1 LHYKGVAAEPEN
13 IINIPEGIEFFSIE
27 RNFNDLGDESHNT
40 SNNKAVSD
48 IQFILQE
55 GYNTNTNVYLS
66 KSTSIV
72 PFDNLRLELET
83 GYREVEIN
91 LDYPAMPKYNGR
103 NITAFLPGKDK
114 TYEDPG
120 ELIIIGASYDG
131 VHMNETQSPHAMTA
145 APTATSLEV
154 ARMLSLTKEPLE
166 KSIQFI
172 FWDNEYDFMK
182 YSNIDGSHDYSITR
196 NIPVNM
202 AISHKYYYFDIS
214 YPGYSKDE
222 NLNIMTAKTQVGD
235 KSNYLM
241 GLEMEKRLKQMD
253 VKYQRFHN
261 DYTTTKAM
269 NKLSLNALS
278 SVAVGNSSI
287 DGVNSSIDILE
298 NINYKKMD
306 DIGQIILDTMTMN
319 PHIMD

>member
-1 LHYKGVAAEPEN
+1 
-13 IINIPEGIEFFSIE
+13 
-27 RNFNDLGDESHNT
+27 
-40 SNNKAVSD
+40 
-48 IQFILQE
+48 
-55 GYNTNTNVYLS
+55 
-66 KSTSIV
+66 
-72 PFDNLRLELET
+72 LELET

-91 LDYPAMPKYNGR
+91 LDYPEMPKYNGR

-120 ELIIIGASYDG
+120 ELIIIGSSYDG
-131 VHMNETQSPHAMTA
+131 VHINETQSPHAMTA
-145 APTATSLEV
+145 TPTATSLEV

-182 YSNIDGSHDYSITR
+182 RSNIDGSYDYSITR

-214 YPGYSKDE
+214 YPGYSKNE
-222 NLNIMTAKTQVGD
+222 NLNIMTAKAQIGN

-241 GLEMEKRLKQMD
+241 GLQMEKRLKQMD

-261 DYTTTKAM
+261 DYATTKAM
-269 NKLSLNALS
+269 NNLSLNALS
-278 SVAVGNSSI
+278 SVSVGNYSI

>member
-1 LHYKGVAAEPEN
+1 
-13 IINIPEGIEFFSIE
+13 
-27 RNFNDLGDESHNT
+27 
-40 SNNKAVSD
+40 
-48 IQFILQE
+48 
-55 GYNTNTNVYLS
+55 
-66 KSTSIV
+66 
-72 PFDNLRLELET
+72 
-83 GYREVEIN
+83 
-91 LDYPAMPKYNGR
+91 MPKYNGR

-131 VHMNETQSPHAMTA
+131 VHINETQSPYAMTA
-145 APTATSLEV
+145 TPTAISLEV

-182 YSNIDGSHDYSITR
+182 HSNIDGSYDYSITR
-196 NIPVNM
+196 NIPVDM
-202 AISHKYYYFDIS
+202 AISYKYYYFDIS

-222 NLNIMTAKTQVGD
+222 NLNIMTAKAQIGD

-241 GLEMEKRLKQMD
+241 GLGMEKRLKQMD

-261 DYTTTKAM
+261 DYATTKAM
-269 NKLSLNALS
+269 KNLSLNALS
-278 SVAVGNSSI
+278 SVSVGNYSI
-287 DGVNSSIDILE
+287 DEVNGSIDILE